1 MKLYKFI
8 LPIFAVL
15 AIASCESYTEDLND
29 DPNAFVVASSDLI
42 IGQVQLALMQHMG
55 SNNARYAAVFSNQM
69 SGGDR
74 QYLTLNTYSPNR
86 GNYNDMWNDTYI
98 AGINNAQLIINDDS
112 ASDLIRG
119 IAEIL
124 QGTMFADMALLYG
137 DVPFSEAVQ
146 PNEFPKPAYDAQAT
160 VVAGGISLIESGI
173 TKVGAATIAA
183 GYGGARLE
191 GGTWAEAAHTLAARY
206 ALAVDDKSKA
216 IDHATK
222 GITSRANDLV
232 TQQGNAQYNR
242 NLMYQFVID
251 QRQDYLVATD
261 SHLANL
267 LDVNNTDKT
276 RALTT
281 PGDEL
286 IFASYFLRDGT
297 YGDPSYRTLVNTNN
311 GGRYAATASM
321 PIATYYENE
330 LILAEAKLGSDD
342 SGARGHLN
350 NVRTV
355 LAAQYGSNATGFPA
369 SSSTGAALKM
379 EVLEEKYIT
388 LIGELVAYHDLRRT
402 GNFIGVPNKLT
413 GDQSATGY
421 PQRFLY
427 PQNEVDTNI
436 ENIPSPLPTFFQTT
450 SLFN

>member
-55 SNNARYAAVFSNQM
+55 SNNARYAAVFNNQM

-86 GNYNDMWNDTYI
+86 ANYNDMWNDTYI
-98 AGINNAQLIINDDS
+98 AGINNAQLIINDEK
-112 ASDLIRG
+112 ASDLIKG
-119 IAEIL
+119 IAQIL

-137 DVPFSEAVQ
+137 DVPFSQAVQ
-146 PNEFPKPAYDAQAT
+146 PNEFSEPAYDAQAT
-160 VVAGGISLIESGI
+160 VVSGGISLIESGI

-191 GGTWAEAAHTLAARY
+191 GGTWAEAGHTLAARY
-206 ALAVDDKSKA
+206 ALASGNNALA
-216 IDHATK
+216 ISHANQ
-222 GITSRANDLV
+222 GISSRANDLV
-232 TQQGNAQYNR
+232 TQHGNAQYNR

-267 LDVNNTDKT
+267 LDGTVD

-281 PGDEL
+281 PGNSL
-286 IFASYFLRDGT
+286 IYASYFLADGT
-297 YGDPSYRTLVNTNN
+297 PGDPSYRTLINTND
-311 GGRYAATASM
+311 GGRYGQTASM
-321 PIATYYENE
+321 PIATYYENQ

-342 SGARGHLN
+342 AGARGHLN
-350 NVRTV
+350 NVRTA
-355 LAAQYGSNATGFPA
+355 LAAEYGSDATAFPA
-369 SSSTGAALKM
+369 SSSTGATLKM

-388 LIGELVAYHDLRRT
+388 LIGELVAFHDLRRT
-402 GNFIGVPNKLT
+402 GNYIGVPNKLT
-413 GDQSATGY
+413 GDTSATGY

-427 PQNEVDTNI
+427 PQNEVDTNS
-436 ENIPSPLPTFFQTT
+436 NVPSPLPTFFQTT
-450 SLFN
+450 SLF

>member
-146 PNEFPKPAYDAQAT
+146 PNEFPEPAYDLQKK
-160 VVAGGISLIESGI
+160 VVEGGILLIESGI
-173 TKVGAATIAA
+173 IKVGAATIAA

-206 ALAVDDKSKA
+206 ALASGNNALA
-216 IDHATK
+216 ISHATQ
-222 GITSRANDLV
+222 GISSRASDLV

-355 LAAQYGSNATGFPA
+355 LAAQYGSNPTGFPA
-369 SSSTGAALKM
+369 SSSTGAALKK

-413 GDQSATGY
+413 GDQSATGF

-427 PQNEVDTNI
+427 PQNEVDTNS
-436 ENIPSPLPTFFQTT
+436 NVPSPLPTFFQTT
-450 SLFN
+450 TLF

>member
-55 SNNARYAAVFSNQM
+55 SNNARYAAVFNNQM

-86 GNYNDMWNDTYI
+86 ANYNDMWNDTYI
-98 AGINNAQLIINDDS
+98 AGINNAQLIINDEK
-112 ASDLIRG
+112 ASDLIKG

-137 DVPFSEAVQ
+137 DVPFSQAVK
-146 PNEFPKPAYDAQAT
+146 PNEFSEPAYDAQAT
-160 VVAGGISLIESGI
+160 VVSGGISLIESGI

-191 GGTWAEAAHTLAARY
+191 GGTWAEAGHTLAARY
-206 ALAVDDKSKA
+206 ALASGNNALA
-216 IDHATK
+216 ISHANQ
-222 GITSRANDLV
+222 GISSRANDLV
-232 TQQGNAQYNR
+232 TQHGNAQYNR

-267 LDVNNTDKT
+267 LDGTVD

-281 PGDEL
+281 PGNSL
-286 IFASYFLRDGT
+286 IYASYFLADGT
-297 YGDPSYRTLVNTNN
+297 PGEPSYRTLLNTND
-311 GGRYAATASM
+311 GGRYGQTASM
-321 PIATYYENE
+321 PIATYYENQ

-342 SGARGHLN
+342 AGARGHLN
-350 NVRTV
+350 NVRTA
-355 LAAQYGSNATGFPA
+355 LAAEYGSDATAFPA

-388 LIGELVAYHDLRRT
+388 LIGELVAFHDLRRT
-402 GNFIGVPNKLT
+402 GNYIGVPNKLT
-413 GDQSATGY
+413 GDTSATGY

-427 PQNEVDTNI
+427 PQNEVDTNS
-436 ENIPSPLPTFFQTT
+436 NVPSPLPTDRK
-450 SLFN
+450 SVV

>member
-146 PNEFPKPAYDAQAT
+146 PNEFPEPAYDAQAT

-206 ALAVDDKSKA
+206 ALAVDDKVKA

-267 LDVNNTDKT
+267 LDGTVD

-281 PGDEL
+281 PGNSL
-286 IFASYFLRDGT
+286 IYASYFLADGT
-297 YGDPSYRTLVNTNN
+297 PGDPSYRTLVNTND

-413 GDQSATGY
+413 GDQSATGF

-427 PQNEVDTNI
+427 PQNEVDTNS
-436 ENIPSPLPTFFQTT
+436 NVPSPLPTFFQTT
-450 SLFN
+450 TLF

>member
-173 TKVGAATIAA
+173 IKVGAATIAA
-183 GYGGARLE
+183 GYGGTRLA
-191 GGTWAEAAHTLAARY
+191 GGTWAEAGHTLAARY
-206 ALAVDDKSKA
+206 ALASGNNALA
-216 IDHATK
+216 IYHADR
-222 GITSRANDLV
+222 GISSRASDLV

-267 LDVNNTDKT
+267 LDGTVD

-281 PGDEL
+281 PGNSL
-286 IFASYFLRDGT
+286 IYASYFLADGT
-297 YGDPSYRTLVNTNN
+297 PGDPSYRTLVNTNN

-436 ENIPSPLPTFFQTT
+436 ENIPSPLPTFFETT
-450 SLFN
+450 TLFN

>member
-55 SNNARYAAVFSNQM
+55 SNNARYAAVFNNQM

-86 GNYNDMWNDTYI
+86 ANYNDMWNDTYI
-98 AGINNAQLIINDDS
+98 SGINNAQLIINDEK
-112 ASDLIRG
+112 ASDLIKG
-119 IAEIL
+119 IAQIL

-137 DVPFSEAVQ
+137 DVPFSQAVQ
-146 PNEFPKPAYDAQAT
+146 PNEFSEPAYDAQAT
-160 VVAGGISLIESGI
+160 VVSGGISLIESGI

-191 GGTWAEAAHTLAARY
+191 GGTWAEAGHTLAARY
-206 ALAVDDKSKA
+206 ALASGNNALA
-216 IDHATK
+216 ISHANQ
-222 GITSRANDLV
+222 GISSRANDLV
-232 TQQGNAQYNR
+232 TQHGNAQYNR

-267 LDVNNTDKT
+267 LDGTVD

-281 PGDEL
+281 PGNSL
-286 IFASYFLRDGT
+286 IYASYFLADGT
-297 YGDPSYRTLVNTNN
+297 PGEPSYRTLINTND
-311 GGRYAATASM
+311 GGRYGQTASM
-321 PIATYYENE
+321 PIATYYENQ

-342 SGARGHLN
+342 AGARGHLN
-350 NVRTV
+350 NVRTA
-355 LAAQYGSNATGFPA
+355 LAAEYGSDATAFPA
-369 SSSTGAALKM
+369 SSSTGATLKM

-388 LIGELVAYHDLRRT
+388 LIGELVAFHDLRRT
-402 GNFIGVPNKLT
+402 GNYIGVPNKLT
-413 GDQSATGY
+413 GDTSATGY

-427 PQNEVDTNI
+427 PQNEVDTNS
-436 ENIPSPLPTFFQTT
+436 NVPSPLPTFFQTT
-450 SLFN
+450 SLF

>member
-146 PNEFPKPAYDAQAT
+146 PNEFPEPAYDAQAT

-191 GGTWAEAAHTLAARY
+191 GGTWEEAAHTLAARY
-206 ALAVDDKSKA
+206 ALASGNNALA
-216 IDHATK
+216 ISHATQ
-222 GITSRANDLV
+222 GISSRASDLV

-267 LDVNNTDKT
+267 LDGTVD

-281 PGDEL
+281 PGNSL
-286 IFASYFLRDGT
+286 IYASYFLADGT
-297 YGDPSYRTLVNTNN
+297 PGDPAYRTLINTND

-355 LAAQYGSNATGFPA
+355 LAAQYGSDATGFPP
-369 SSSTGAALKM
+369 SSSTGAALKK

-413 GDQSATGY
+413 GDPSATGY

-427 PQNEVDTNI
+427 PQNEVDTNS
-436 ENIPSPLPTFFQTT
+436 NVPSPLPTFFQTT
-450 SLFN
+450 TLF

>member
-55 SNNARYAAVFSNQM
+55 SNNARYAAVFNNQM

-86 GNYNDMWNDTYI
+86 ANYNDMWNDTYI
-98 AGINNAQLIINDDS
+98 AGINNAQLIINDEK
-112 ASDLIRG
+112 ASDLIKG
-119 IAEIL
+119 IAQIL

-137 DVPFSEAVQ
+137 DVPFSQAVQ
-146 PNEFPKPAYDAQAT
+146 PNEFSEPAYDAQAT
-160 VVAGGISLIESGI
+160 VVSGGISLIESGI

-191 GGTWAEAAHTLAARY
+191 GGTWAEAGHTLAARY
-206 ALAVDDKSKA
+206 ALASGNNALA
-216 IDHATK
+216 ISHANQ
-222 GITSRANDLV
+222 GISSRANDLV
-232 TQQGNAQYNR
+232 TQHGNAQYNR

-267 LDVNNTDKT
+267 LDGTVD

-281 PGDEL
+281 PGNSL
-286 IFASYFLRDGT
+286 IYASYFLADGT
-297 YGDPSYRTLVNTNN
+297 PGDPSYRTLINTND
-311 GGRYAATASM
+311 GGRYGQTASM
-321 PIATYYENE
+321 PIATYYENQ

-342 SGARGHLN
+342 AGARGHLN
-350 NVRTV
+350 NVRTA
-355 LAAQYGSNATGFPA
+355 LAAEYGSDATAFPA

-388 LIGELVAYHDLRRT
+388 LIGELVAFHDLRRT
-402 GNFIGVPNKLT
+402 GNYIGVPNKLT
-413 GDQSATGY
+413 GDTSATGY

-427 PQNEVDTNI
+427 PQNEVDTNS
-436 ENIPSPLPTFFQTT
+436 NVPSPLPTFFQTT
-450 SLFN
+450 SLF

>member
-146 PNEFPKPAYDAQAT
+146 PNEFPEPAYDAQAT

-206 ALAVDDKSKA
+206 ALAAGNNALA
-216 IDHATK
+216 ISHATQ
-222 GITSRANDLV
+222 GISSRASDLV

-267 LDVNNTDKT
+267 LDGTVD

-281 PGDEL
+281 PGNSL
-286 IFASYFLRDGT
+286 IYASYFLADGT
-297 YGDPSYRTLVNTNN
+297 PGDPAYRTLINTND

-342 SGARGHLN
+342 TGARGHLN
-350 NVRTV
+350 KVRTV
-355 LAAQYGSNATGFPA
+355 LAAQYGSDATGFPA
-369 SSSTGAALKM
+369 SSSTGATLKM

-413 GDQSATGY
+413 GDTSATGY

-427 PQNEVDTNI
+427 PQNEVDTNS
-436 ENIPSPLPTFFQTT
+436 NIPSPLPTFFQTT
-450 SLFN
+450 TLF